1 MQHLTRSQVVF
12 TAPLFFAWLLLLWLG
27 RSGITTTSTHEAS
40 PALTLPAS
48 AALTKRP
55 TPLAQPAPL
64 IEVPAT
70 GKRVDRR
77 ELVQQCL
84 RIAETDVLAAM
95 DFAVAQKLAGDDPGL
110 LTAVIL
116 RWAEHDFAEA
126 LEWVQAQPPSPA
138 RDNTLA
144 HLAFLRAQSDPHAA
158 ARIVSQIPA
167 GPIHE
172 EAVISVV
179 HQWSRRDWEAA
190 RFWIDG
196 LTPENLRL
204 RAITELTI
212 STDRTPGL

>member
-1 MQHLTRSQVVF
+1 MPLLSVSQLMRPVPLLSALLVFWVARSYQ
-12 TAPLFFAWLLLLWLG
+12 
-27 RSGITTTSTHEAS
+27 ITTRLSHPTAS
-40 PALTLPAS
+40 PAVSHQLRASSPSNATSPAQ
-48 AALTKRP
+48 TQ
-55 TPLAQPAPL
+55 AQS
-64 IEVPAT
+64 ES
-70 GKRVDRR
+70 KRVDRR

-95 DFAVAQKLAGDDPGL
+95 DFAVAQKLTGDDPGL
-110 LTAVIL
+110 LTALVL
-116 RWAEHDFAEA
+116 RWAERDFAGA
-126 LEWVQAQPPSPA
+126 LAWTQAQPPGPA

-179 HQWSRRDWEAA
+179 HQWSRHDWEAA

-204 RAITELTI
+204 RALSELTI
-212 STDRTPGL
+212 STDRAPVL